1 MQDCRK
7 QNHYQ
12 PFLSLAA
19 LLSMLLLSSSTLAR
33 EKFNFS
39 VKDIVKQ
46 PADNRLNYFFTMHYT
61 WQKEKQDLKR
71 VDSLLRIA
79 EELNDSQLLEY
90 AQVVKYAFNLF
101 LTPSQVKKDAIF
113 KAAEEYI
120 SQSDNKELT
129 PFFYYTIGIYAFYTG
144 DLKKG
149 LPLVYEAKQL
159 LETLHYESFRHASFY
174 YLGFFHL
181 YYTFQDY
188 PKAAQYCELALQN
201 KHDFMFFPADYYNN
215 AGLCYFNL
223 KAYEKAEIYFRKAI
237 EDAKKRKEKIIEGI
251 AIGNLGQTYWLKG
264 QYQKALT
271 YLYQG
276 LKTNEKNIQN
286 IPLNAAN
293 TRMYIA
299 HCLLSLD
306 SLEKAKQFMQTYSSQ
321 DPFWSLSY
329 NRMRLTTLSLYYDK
343 TKNYA
348 LASAYK
354 DSLMILK
361 DSIKVRTDSNK
372 IKVFESQLEAE
383 KFLNEKRDLEAKAQN
398 EKQKRNLII
407 AGLILFFGTGLVWLN
422 ERRKQAKK
430 LGDQKRQQAEE
441 MLAQANRQLEQ
452 YIANIKDKN
461 ALIEKISFQ
470 LQVANRT
477 NSLSA
482 EEADKYIKNL
492 QQSVILTEE
501 NWLEFKALF
510 EKVFPNFF
518 SDLGQ
523 YYDDLNPSEV
533 RLLALQRLELPT
545 KDMAN
550 MLGISTDSIKK
561 ARYRLRKKYPDL
573 LES

>member
-1 MQDCRK
+1 M
-7 QNHYQ
+7 
-12 PFLSLAA
+12 
-19 LLSMLLLSSSTLAR
+19 
-33 EKFNFS
+33 
-39 VKDIVKQ
+39 
-46 PADNRLNYFFTMHYT
+46 
-61 WQKEKQDLKR
+61 
-71 VDSLLRIA
+71 
-79 EELNDSQLLEY
+79 
-90 AQVVKYAFNLF
+90 
-101 LTPSQVKKDAIF
+101 
-113 KAAEEYI
+113 
-120 SQSDNKELT
+120 
-129 PFFYYTIGIYAFYTG
+129 
-144 DLKKG
+144 
-149 LPLVYEAKQL
+149 
-159 LETLHYESFRHASFY
+159 
-174 YLGFFHL
+174 
-181 YYTFQDY
+181 
-188 PKAAQYCELALQN
+188 
-201 KHDFMFFPADYYNN
+201 
-215 AGLCYFNL
+215 
-223 KAYEKAEIYFRKAI
+223 
-237 EDAKKRKEKIIEGI
+237 
-251 AIGNLGQTYWLKG
+251 
-264 QYQKALT
+264 
-271 YLYQG
+271 
-276 LKTNEKNIQN
+276 
-286 IPLNAAN
+286 
-293 TRMYIA
+293 
-299 HCLLSLD
+299 
-306 SLEKAKQFMQTYSSQ
+306 
-321 DPFWSLSY
+321 
-329 NRMRLTTLSLYYDK
+329 YYDK

-422 ERRKQAKK
+422 ERRKQTEK
-430 LGDQKRQQAEE
+430 LGNQKRQQAEDK
-441 MLAQANRQLEQ
+441 LAQANGQLEQ

-470 LQVANRT
+470 LQVANRA

-501 NWLEFKALF
+501 NWLEFKGLF

-518 SDLGQ
+518 SDLSQ
-523 YYDDLNPSEV
+523 YYDDLNPAEV